1 MKLCYSLAQDAEETR
16 INLIQNK
23 IKLPN
28 PSISGAPL
36 LVINELSGIS
46 SSETSGAI
54 DFFSFRKQD
63 RGGLG
68 LPDPNVSIT
77 ERCWKLLPGVETL
90 FWSRIALLNANKL
103 KPPVRPSPAD
113 IHRSALWQEG
123 SHKWLKKKK
132 ERQNFRIWHV
142 YTEKG
147 ACAADALR
155 RWETMVGL
163 CLSRAWVQHCSYAQ
177 PPGFWFG
184 EAQALFSYKR
194 AGRASW
200 VPCYPLC
207 SL

>member
-1 MKLCYSLAQDAEETR
+1 MKLCYSLAQDPEETR

-36 LVINELSGIS
+36 VVINELSGIS

-63 RGGLG
+63 RGALC

-90 FWSRIALLNANKL
+90 FWSRIALLNTNKL

-113 IHRSALWQEG
+113 IHRSALWWEG

-132 ERQNFRIWHV
+132 RETEFQDLACLYRERCLCCWCI
-142 YTEKG
+142 EK
-147 ACAADALR
+147 
-155 RWETMVGL
+155 VGNHGRPVSEQGLSATLQL
-163 CLSRAWVQHCSYAQ
+163 CTTTRLLVWRSS
-177 PPGFWFG
+177 GSFFI
-184 EAQALFSYKR
+184 
-194 AGRASW
+194 
-200 VPCYPLC
+200 
-207 SL
+207 